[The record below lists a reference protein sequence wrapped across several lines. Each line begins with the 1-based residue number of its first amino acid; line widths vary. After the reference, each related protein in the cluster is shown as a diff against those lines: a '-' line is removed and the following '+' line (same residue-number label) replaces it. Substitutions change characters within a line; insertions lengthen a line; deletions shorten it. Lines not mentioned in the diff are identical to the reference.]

1 MAGHCAHGHRNNRRT
16 WRQIVDLTGVADGL
30 AAAHAAGMIHRD
42 VKAENILV
50 MKSGYLKLADFGLAK
65 LLERESGDAVTATT
79 RGAVKLRA
87 AS

>member
-1 MAGHCAHGHRNNRRT
+1 
-16 WRQIVDLTGVADGL
+16 
-30 AAAHAAGMIHRD
+30 MIHRD